1 MISAVHQL
9 LLSRLDATPAPTVRL
24 RELLAHPESSWRPLL
39 ANGVLV
45 VSDTPDEIEFA
56 PARFLN
62 VRMVGTSYFGFDT
75 AEDYPTPQPLSRED
89 ITEYRVVIPALLT
102 HLRDLNAIDGRK
114 PSDLPDP
121 SGLHFLG
128 RKAMAAGT
136 VQVWLGLA
144 LGSPASISGQLS
156 FLSAADAAPRH
167 VIVFPLWPQLVPAT
181 TTALATAGV
190 LLADIDPQS
199 LTIRWPAEI
208 TAEPTP
214 ELPDYGLRWKGD
226 TWRLDF
232 LGDYTFVQN
241 SLGIT
246 YIGLLMT
253 TPDAAWSP
261 LELQN
266 GHRSSD
272 TGAASAVAAGLSVR
286 AHTQSDLPV
295 ATANSATA
303 MRLRLANYRREIE
316 KLRDEGRNVE
326 ADEIQETADALES
339 ANAKK
344 LGMQGRARFEGQK
357 ENARLAVRG
366 NVERALKAIE
376 KKHLAIGRAVRART
390 HLGTPLSFTPQMG
403 ECWQVRLPTKIRT
416 SRPRSRK

>member
-1 MISAVHQL
+1 LINAVHQL

-39 ANGVLV
+39 ANGVLAEA
-45 VSDTPDEIEFA
+45 DTPDEIEFA

-89 ITEYRVVIPALLT
+89 ITEYRVVVPALLA
-102 HLRDLNAIDGRK
+102 HLRDLNAIDGRN
-114 PSDLPDP
+114 PNESPAP

-144 LGSPASISGQLS
+144 LRTPESIVGQISLLS
-156 FLSAADAAPRH
+156 TTDAALRH
-167 VIVFPLWPQLVPAT
+167 VVVFPLWPQLVPAT

-190 LLADIDPQS
+190 LLADLDS
-199 LTIRWPAEI
+199 TALAIRWP
-208 TAEPTP
+208 TTLTSDPFP
-214 ELPDYGLRWKGD
+214 RDPDYGLRWNGA
-226 TWRLDF
+226 TWRIDF
-232 LGDYTFVQN
+232 LGEHTSVHD

-246 YIGLLMT
+246 YIALLMT
-253 TPDAAWSP
+253 TPDGAWTP
-261 LELQN
+261 LDLQN
-266 GHRSSD
+266 GRRTTD
-272 TGAASAVAAGLSVR
+272 AGSAEAVIQGLSVR
-286 AHTQSDLPV
+286 SHTQSDLAKASPQQ
-295 ATANSATA
+295 ARAAHQK
-303 MRLRLANYRREIE
+303 RRAYDLEIE
-316 KLRDEGRNVE
+316 KLREQGRGTE
-326 ADEIQETADALES
+326 ADELQKDADVFASENS
-339 ANAKK
+339 QV

-366 NVERALKAIE
+366 NVERALKAIDQA
-376 KKHLAIGRAVRART
+376 HPLIGRVFRARI
-390 HLGTPLSFTPQMG
+390 HRGNPLSFTPQMG

-416 SRPRSRK
+416 SRSKSRK